1 MSYPPPPSDS
11 LPSSLE
17 LAFGRHTQDVQHG
30 PYIVA
35 DHLRDL
41 GLAGWT
47 GRVMGY
53 LHIYDGLE
61 SFLEP
66 GDQEAVD
73 FVRQLLFKELHRTDK
88 PAKESVSERRFR
100 LSVAMANAPIT
111 SYGAA
116 FKIQRNLN
124 DPMESIWWN
133 PLERSWLRF
142 LARRETLPDYTRLYM
157 STPCEFRASAED
169 LIAYLMER

>member
-35 DHLRDL
+35 DHLKDL

-47 GRVMGY
+47 GRVMGF
-53 LHIYDGLE
+53 LHI
-61 SFLEP
+61 
-66 GDQEAVD
+66 

-88 PAKESVSERRFR
+88 PTKESVSERRFR
-100 LSVAMANAPIT
+100 LAVAMANAPIT

-133 PLERSWLRF
+133 PLEQSWLRF

-157 STPCEFRASAED
+157 STPCELRASAED